1 MRANLFKIQPG
12 GLPRWS
18 SWLRLCTSNAGG
30 VGSIPGRGTKIPH
43 ATQCGQNLKKKIF
56 FKLQPDKTL
65 MVVSSGH
72 ELRLLRML
80 GWDGGQDMTPSHS
93 SPTWKKFCWPKVCI
107 RTDKRSGVLWQET
120 KHLPSVQD
128 KTDSGSC
135 SPPWRLQ
142 RQERALRE
150 SAQEPRPNLL
160 PPRASGCCPHSPAR
174 LHFCWDLEV
183 SEVYTLYPHSSETE
197 GLVFHSI

>member
-1 MRANLFKIQPG
+1 MVRPK
-12 GLPRWS
+12 
-18 SWLRLCTSNAGG
+18 
-30 VGSIPGRGTKIPH
+30 
-43 ATQCGQNLKKKIF
+43 LKKKFF

-72 ELRLLRML
+72 ELRLLWML
-80 GWDGGQDMTPSHS
+80 GWAGGQDVAPSRS

-120 KHLPSVQD
+120 KHLLSVQD
-128 KTDSGSC
+128 KTNSRSWAGAHLHGGFKDRKGC
-135 SPPWRLQ
+135 
-142 RQERALRE
+142 
-150 SAQEPRPNLL
+150 LL
-160 PPRASGCCPHSPAR
+160 PPRASGYRPHSPAR

-183 SEVYTLYPHSSETE
+183 SEVYTLYSHSSETE